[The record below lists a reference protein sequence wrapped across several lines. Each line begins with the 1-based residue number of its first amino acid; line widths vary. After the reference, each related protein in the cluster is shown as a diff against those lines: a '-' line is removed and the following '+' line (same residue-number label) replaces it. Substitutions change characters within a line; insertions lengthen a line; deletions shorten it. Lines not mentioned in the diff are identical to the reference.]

1 MFKTLLGK
9 WVFGVMAAALF
20 LSAAATAEIRT
31 FTGHTGDVSSVAASP
46 DGTELLTGS
55 FDQTAK
61 LWDLSTGAE
70 IRTFTGHGAAL
81 YSVAFSPNGTR
92 ILTGSEDGTARLW
105 DAAQATELRRFT
117 GHTGAVLSVAFSPDG
132 TRVVTGSDDYTA
144 NAWDTETGLLLQT
157 FGGASV
163 NISPVA
169 SAVFSPDGGGILTA
183 GGGRRTNTGVCGAEY
198 FAQLWNAETGV
209 LSRRFYGHIYTVNAA
224 AFSPDGTMVVT
235 GAGRGQCVDDTAQVH
250 DALTGKGR
258 GDCIG
263 HTSHVKSV
271 AFSPDGKKVLTGS
284 FDKTARLWDA
294 SSGVSIATFSG
305 HTGEVYA
312 AVFTPDGTRVLTG
325 SADDTAK
332 LWDAATVS
340 VPDVVGQPQAAAATA
355 IMGANLVV
363 GTVTL
368 RYSVTVAA
376 GSVVSQ
382 SPAAGAQTRPG
393 AAVGLVTSQG
403 AIAVPDVVNLP
414 QAEAGAAITNALLA
428 VGATTQLYS
437 LIIPLGSVIS
447 QAPPAGTGVLP
458 DTAVDLMI
466 SRGGIAVPDVLNQPQ
481 ADASAA
487 IANALLTVG
496 AITKLHSLTTPL
508 GGVISQ
514 EPAANTQV
522 LPQTAIDL
530 LVSLG
535 GLGVPDVVGLTL
547 AAAIASITDA
557 NLAAGNMQGQFS
569 GTVPAGNVISQTPV
583 AGMQALPGAT
593 VELVVSRGPELVPV
607 PGVVGQAQ
615 AEAGNVLT
623 GAGLTAGAVTPE
635 CSDAVAAGLV
645 ISQTPMAGEQAP
657 PGSVVTLVV
666 STGNCGVTVP
676 DMVGQTVEAATAAIG
691 GATLGL
697 GAATRQCGDTAAA
710 GLVTGQS
717 PAAGMLVTPGS
728 AVELTVSS
736 GPCQAE
742 GEGEGPAPTEA
753 ELREM
758 LAGTFYAA
766 DTNGDG
772 VLSYAEVLALMPGLT
787 REVFNTVDSSGD
799 GVASRAEAVPDE
811 DGACAGCAGG
821 KAAFTPGNI
830 RKSLGDLFLGALGLM
845 VLLVV
850 GKRRS

>member
-284 FDKTARLWDA
+284 FDKTARLWDV
-294 SSGVSIATFSG
+294 SSGVFIATFSG

-382 SPAAGAQTRPG
+382 SPAADAQTRPG
-393 AAVGLVTSQG
+393 AAVGLVISQG

-437 LIIPLGSVIS
+437 LIIPLGS
-447 QAPPAGTGVLP
+447 
-458 DTAVDLMI
+458 
-466 SRGGIAVPDVLNQPQ
+466 
-481 ADASAA
+481 
-487 IANALLTVG
+487 
-496 AITKLHSLTTPL
+496 
-508 GGVISQ
+508 VISQ

-557 NLAAGNMQGQFS
+557 NLAAGNMAGQFS

-623 GAGLTAGAVTPE
+623 GAGLTAGAITPE

-645 ISQTPMAGEQAP
+645 ISQTPTAGEQAP

-676 DMVGQTVEAATAAIG
+676 DVVGQTVEAATAAIG

-811 DGACAGCAGG
+811 DGACAGCAGA